1 MLAWQARQYH
11 CNGTGAYPKH
21 AGAGRAARLQWV
33 CRAALGG
40 GMSCAPIAKSLIQYN
55 RPLVSSLRT
64 ITGGTSAQ
72 GEANVTTEL
81 YLDDAYL
88 RTSESMVTR
97 VDERGIQLERTPCYA
112 LGGGQPGDR
121 GTLVLPDGRRIE
133 IATTIRDR
141 DTGEILHVP
150 VEGSAV
156 ELRPGDA
163 VTASIDWDLR
173 HAHMRCHTCLH
184 LLCALIPFPVTG
196 GSVRAGTGRLDFDI
210 PQPILD
216 KEELTAKLNEL
227 IARNAP
233 VSFELISEEQL
244 RAKPELV
251 RTLQV
256 GPPARDGKIRLVRI
270 EGIDLQPCGG
280 SHLRATGE
288 IGRARIVKMEKKGRQ
303 NRRVEIAIEDA

>member
-1 MLAWQARQYH
+1 M
-11 CNGTGAYPKH
+11 
-21 AGAGRAARLQWV
+21 
-33 CRAALGG
+33 
-40 GMSCAPIAKSLIQYN
+40 
-55 RPLVSSLRT
+55 
-64 ITGGTSAQ
+64 
-72 GEANVTTEL
+72 TTEL

-88 RTSESMVTR
+88 RACESRVTQI
-97 VDERGIQLERTPCYA
+97 DARGIQLDRTPFYT

-121 GTLVLPDGRRIE
+121 GELALPDGRRVE
-133 IATTIRDR
+133 IAAAIRDR

-150 VEGSAV
+150 ADASAV
-156 ELRPGDA
+156 SLRAGDV
-163 VTASIDWDLR
+163 VTASIDWNTR

-196 GSVRAGTGRLDFDI
+196 GSVRAGSGRLDFDI

-216 KEELTAKLNEL
+216 KDELTGQLNEL

-233 VSFELISEEQL
+233 VSFQFIGEDEL
-244 RAKPELV
+244 RARPELV
-251 RTLQV
+251 RTLEV
-256 GPPARDGKIRLVRI
+256 GPPARNGKVRLVHI

-288 IGRARIVKMEKKGRQ
+288 IGRARVAKMEKKGRQ

>member
-1 MLAWQARQYH
+1 ML
-11 CNGTGAYPKH
+11 
-21 AGAGRAARLQWV
+21 
-33 CRAALGG
+33 
-40 GMSCAPIAKSLIQYN
+40 
-55 RPLVSSLRT
+55 
-64 ITGGTSAQ
+64 TS
-72 GEANVTTEL
+72 EL

-88 RTSESMVTR
+88 RTSQSVVTR
-97 VDERGIQLERTPCYA
+97 VDERGIQLERTPFYA

-121 GTLVLPDGRRIE
+121 GTLVLPDGRRID

-156 ELRPGDA
+156 DVRAGE
-163 VTASIDWDLR
+163 VVSASIDWDLR

-227 IARNAP
+227 IAHNAR
-233 VSFELISEEQL
+233 VSFELISEEEL
-244 RAKPELV
+244 RAKPDLV

-288 IGRARIVKMEKKGRQ
+288 IGRARVVKMEKKGRQ

>member
-1 MLAWQARQYH
+1 M
-11 CNGTGAYPKH
+11 P
-21 AGAGRAARLQWV
+21 
-33 CRAALGG
+33 
-40 GMSCAPIAKSLIQYN
+40 
-55 RPLVSSLRT
+55 
-64 ITGGTSAQ
+64 TS
-72 GEANVTTEL
+72 EL

-88 RTSESMVTR
+88 RTSESVVTR
-97 VDERGIQLERTPCYA
+97 VDERGIQLERTPFYA

-121 GTLVLPDGRRIE
+121 GTIELPEGRSIE
-133 IATTIRDR
+133 IAATIRDR

-156 ELRPGDA
+156 DVRAGE
-163 VTASIDWDLR
+163 VVSASIDWNLR

-216 KEELTAKLNEL
+216 KEELAAKLNEL
-227 IARNAP
+227 IARNAR
-233 VSFELISEEQL
+233 VGFELISEEEL
-244 RAKPELV
+244 RAQPDLV

-288 IGRARIVKMEKKGRQ
+288 IGRARVVKMEKKGRQ